1 MIIYINR
8 NTEPYLNMAT
18 EEFLLRTVTEPSVM
32 LWRNEPA
39 VIIGKNQNAGENVNF
54 DFTEN
59 SITNY
64 DIIKKKLSDSL
75 LIEQ

>member
-1 MIIYINR
+1 MKMIIYINR

-54 DFTEN
+54 DFTEK
-59 SITNY
+59 TG
-64 DIIKKKLSDSL
+64 
-75 LIEQ
+75 